1 MNTFQERLRTA
12 MKAKGMTQAELA
24 RVTGITTASI
34 CHYVN
39 GIYIAKQKHL
49 YLIAKALDCSTDY
62 LMGLEEEPNGEPSKT
77 DENQTIPNALPVT
90 VKTIPLFKEIS
101 CGQPVF
107 AEQDIKSYV
116 PVGSDIEADFCVIAN
131 GDSMTGARIND
142 GDIVFIR
149 QTERVND
156 GEIAAVWIDGE
167 GATLKRVYIQD
178 GILSLVAENPKYK
191 PLFYA
196 EERAHEIRLLGKAV
210 AFQSNV
216 I

>member
-1 MNTFQERLRTA
+1 MTINERIKKRRKELHMSADDVANIINKDRTTVYRYESSYIEN
-12 MKAKGMTQAELA
+12 MP
-24 RVTGITTASI
+24 VGII
-34 CHYVN
+34 
-39 GIYIAKQKHL
+39 KPL
-49 YLIAKALDCSTDY
+49 AKALNCSVGY